1 MIDVAGQT
9 FRIGI
14 ITDKN
19 YYQPLRPLPDG
30 LKLERA
36 FFERIQEHLVDAEAE
51 RAAAAES
58 RELTLT
64 FDPNTLYGLDGAGR
78 RYAQK
83 VLQQTREQMLA
94 QQEADL
100 LHEQLMAERA
110 AYEESEFYQQKMADD
125 AAVREARLKCLNEM
139 HERAEQAREFLAA
152 EERQRQEQ
160 ERADLKER
168 TPNEIWT

>member
-1 MIDVAGQT
+1 LPAGT
-9 FRIGI
+9 
-14 ITDKN
+14 
-19 YYQPLRPLPDG
+19 
-30 LKLERA
+30 
-36 FFERIQEHLVDAEAE
+36 LVTQKF
-51 RAAAAES
+51 AAEIEAH
-58 RELTLT
+58 RVNDAKPDEATGPRLITLS
-64 FDPNTLYGLDGAGR
+64 FDPNTTYELDVNGR
-78 RYAQK
+78 RYANR
-83 VLQQTREQMLA
+83 VLRQTREQMLA

-110 AYEESEFYQQKMADD
+110 EYEESEFFKQKMEDD
-125 AAVREARLKCLNEM
+125 AALREARLKCLNEM